1 MTTVEPPDSAA
12 RPGPRREASYAERQ
26 LARGVQWRHL
36 RPALR
41 LRETMMRSWKAA
53 VSFPTEIVEAD
64 RWMQQRSTLNGQQ
77 LVLFD
82 HHEFVSHSR
91 TFIDHN
97 HFVRA
102 GPAFHGGSVAGGY
115 HGGGGFHGGG
125 GHGGG
130 GHR

>member
-1 MTTVEPPDSAA
+1 MPRAAGRAA
-12 RPGPRREASYAERQ
+12 RRATQKGSWPAGCSEGICGLIFEAA
-26 LARGVQWRHL
+26 GD
-36 RPALR
+36 R

-53 VSFPTEIVEAD
+53 VTFPTEIVEAD
-64 RWMQQRSTLNGQQ
+64 RWMQQHSTLNGHQ